1 MAVKVC
7 RAVKPRA
14 STDEDTT
21 GKPFRAVVAGGSTG
35 VRSVVV
41 VAVRACWFGSDV
53 DADLSLCFGS
63 GGREANYGNSYSS
76 SESTIES
83 PHKSSSVWLG
93 RWRSQCTSTDLCVD
107 FRNGNSS
114 YRCNPD

>member
-21 GKPFRAVVAGGSTG
+21 GKPFRA
-35 VRSVVV
+35 V